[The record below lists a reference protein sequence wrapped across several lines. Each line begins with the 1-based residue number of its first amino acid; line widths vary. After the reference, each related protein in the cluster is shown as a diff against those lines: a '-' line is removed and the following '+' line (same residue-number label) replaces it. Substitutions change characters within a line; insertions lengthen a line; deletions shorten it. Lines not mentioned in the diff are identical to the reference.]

1 MPRYRVFIGIAALVS
16 LSIALGTPAPAAAQS
31 PTGTIAGRV
40 ADTNGGVLPGV
51 TATLSSPALQGV
63 QVATTTGYGD
73 YIFSLLPP
81 GVYTVRF
88 TLNGFE
94 PLEKQTRLGA
104 TESVTLDAT
113 LETARVT
120 ESVTVSAD
128 ADTFVN
134 TVQVA
139 TNLKS
144 ADIDELPT
152 LTRTLSAYLNLTPSV
167 HSTGP
172 GQETSIAGAPS
183 FENVVLVNGVQT
195 QDNVRG
201 DALSLYIEDA
211 IEETTVA
218 TSGVSAQYGRFNGGL
233 VNAVTKSGSNAFS
246 GSFRTS
252 FTNDDW
258 RTKTPFDE
266 PKIDATVPAYEFTLG
281 GPILRDRT
289 WFFGAGRIENQD
301 RAEQT
306 YLTNIPYTQG
316 NDESRYEAK
325 VTQSLGMGQRVQVDY
340 IGISHKDVTAD
351 TGSIGFGSMDLQ
363 SLVTR
368 ELPQRQVSAHYTG
381 TFGSQF
387 FVESQYSTRRL
398 TFKHSG
404 GLFTDRIMGT
414 PLLDQQSGGSWWAPG
429 FCGVCQD
436 RQRNNDEFIAKG
448 SYFLSTASGAHSITF
463 GYDTFND
470 RMIEDNHQSASD
482 WHVWATGST
491 VDDGV
496 VYPIIE
502 PGFST
507 FLIHWPL
514 LESSQGTNFRTHAL
528 FLQDDWRA
536 NNHLTFNLG
545 VRYDKN
551 HGEDASGH
559 VVANDAIVSPRLGIV
574 WDPTGGGT
582 TTLSASYS
590 RYVAAISN
598 PIASE
603 GSGAGLPA
611 IFAYFY
617 GGDPINADASQPLV
631 PTDQA
636 LEQVFAWYDATQP
649 DPFQVTIPG
658 LQTQIRGSLKSPHV
672 DEAAFGVSR
681 TIGDRG
687 AVRVDVVD
695 RQFGDFYIN
704 RTDTTTGQGTDDF
717 GNVFDISY
725 IENSNLITRRYTAVT
740 GQGSYRLGSRVRLG
754 ASYTLSHLRGNDDGE
769 DLGSGPVAATFLY
782 YPEYS
787 DPSWD
792 HPEGDLSADQRHNAR
807 LWGTVAI
814 PTGSTADQVSLSL
827 VEQMQS
833 GTPYGAVGS
842 VQLSD
847 ADGNPLVV
855 NPGYVTP
862 PETTTYYFTP
872 RDAFHTA
879 AMYRTDLSL
888 NYTRRMGSGPHA
900 LELFGRFQVF
910 NVFNQFQ
917 AFNLTAGE
925 INTTVL
931 TAVDDPSTY
940 QLFNPFTD
948 TPVEGV
954 NWDKGPKF
962 GQVVDERAYT
972 LPRTFQ
978 FSLGARF

>member
-1 MPRYRVFIGIAALVS
+1 MPRHHVFIGIAALLSVS
-16 LSIALGTPAPAAAQS
+16 LVLGIPAPAAAQS
-31 PTGTIAGRV
+31 PTGTISGRV

-51 TATLSSPALQGV
+51 TVTLSSPALQGT
-63 QVATTTGYGD
+63 QVAVATEHGD

-94 PLEKQTRLGA
+94 PFEKQTRLGA
-104 TESVTLDAT
+104 TESVTVDAT
-113 LETARVT
+113 LQTARVT
-120 ESVTVSAD
+120 ENITVSAD

-144 ADIDELPT
+144 SDIDLLPVT
-152 LTRTLSAYLNLTPSV
+152 TRTIGAYLNLTPSV
-167 HSTGP
+167 HGTGP
-172 GQETSIAGAPS
+172 GEETSIAGAPS
-183 FENVVLVNGVQT
+183 YENVILVNGVQT

-201 DALSLYIEDA
+201 DPLNLYIEDA

-252 FTNDDW
+252 FTNDAW
-258 RTKTPFDE
+258 RTKTPFGE
-266 PKIDATVPAYEFTLG
+266 PRIDATVPAYEFTLG
-281 GPILRDRT
+281 GPILRDKT

-301 RAEQT
+301 RAAQT
-306 YLTNIPYTQG
+306 YLTNIPYTTGQ
-316 NDESRYEAK
+316 DESRYEAK
-325 VTQSLGMGQRVQVDY
+325 VTQSLGMGQRLQVDY
-340 IGISHKDVTAD
+340 IGVSHKDITAD
-351 TGSIGFGSMDLQ
+351 TASIVFGAMDLA

-368 ELPQRQVSAHYTG
+368 ELPQRQISAHYTG
-381 TFGSQF
+381 TFGSRF

-398 TFKHSG
+398 AFKHAG
-404 GLFTDRIMGT
+404 GLDTDRIMGT
-414 PLLDQQSGGSWWAPG
+414 PLLDQQTGGSWWAPA
-429 FCGVCQD
+429 FCGVCKD
-436 RQRNNDEFIAKG
+436 EQRNNDEFIAKG
-448 SYFLSTASGAHSITF
+448 NYFISTPTGAHNITF

-482 WHVWATGST
+482 WQIWSTAST
-491 VDDGV
+491 VEDSV
-496 VYPIIE
+496 VYPVILPGESTYIIY
-502 PGFST
+502 
-507 FLIHWPL
+507 WPL
-514 LESSQGTNFRTHAL
+514 LASSQGTNFRTHAL
-528 FLQDDWRA
+528 FLQDDWRVD
-536 NNHLTFNLG
+536 NHLTFNLG

-559 VVANDAIVSPRLGIV
+559 VVANDAIVSPRLGVV

-598 PIASE
+598 PIASQ

-617 GGDPINADASQPLV
+617 DGDPINADASQPLV

-695 RQFGDFYIN
+695 RHFGDFYVN
-704 RTDTTTGQGTDDF
+704 RTDTTTGQGTDEF
-717 GNVFDISY
+717 GNAFDISY

-740 GQGSYRLGSRVRLG
+740 AQGSYRLGTRVRLG

-787 DPSWD
+787 EPSWD

-807 LWGTVAI
+807 LWGTVVI
-814 PTGSTADQVSLSL
+814 PTGSAADQVSVSL

-833 GTPYGAVGS
+833 GTPYGAVAD
-842 VQLSD
+842 VELSD
-847 ADGNPLVV
+847 ADGNPFVQ
-855 NPGYVTP
+855 NPGYLTP
-862 PETTTYYFTP
+862 PQTTPYYFTA

-888 NYTRRMGSGPHA
+888 NYTRRMGAGPHA

-910 NVFNQFQ
+910 NIFNQFQ
-917 AFNLTAGE
+917 AFNLTAGQ

-931 TAVDDPSTY
+931 TAVDDPDTY
-940 QLFNPFTD
+940 QIFNPFTE

-954 NWDKGPKF
+954 NWAKGSKF
-962 GQVVDERAYT
+962 GQVVDDGAYT

-978 FSLGARF
+978 FSVGARF

>member
-1 MPRYRVFIGIAALVS
+1 MFRHHVLIGMAAL
-16 LSIALGTPAPAAAQS
+16 LAAAIALGTPAPAAAQS
-31 PTGTIAGRV
+31 PTGTISGRV
-40 ADTNGGVLPGV
+40 ADRNGGVLPGV

-63 QVATTTGYGD
+63 QVAVTTDHGD

-94 PLEKQTRLGA
+94 ALEMQTRLGA
-104 TESVTLDAT
+104 TESVTLNAT

-120 ESVTVSAD
+120 ENVTVTAD

-139 TNLKS
+139 TNLKL
-144 ADIDELPT
+144 ADIDLLPT
-152 LTRTLSAYLNLTPSV
+152 RTRTLATYLNLTPSA
-167 HSTGP
+167 HQTGP
-172 GQETSIAGAPS
+172 GLEWSIGGAPS
-183 FENVVLVNGVQT
+183 FENVILVNGVQT

-201 DALSLYIEDA
+201 NELNLYIEDA

-218 TSGVSAQYGRFNGGL
+218 TAGVSAQYGRFNGGL

-252 FTNDDW
+252 FTNDAW
-258 RTKTPFDE
+258 RTKTPLDE
-266 PKIDATVPAYEFTLG
+266 PRINATVPAYEFTLG
-281 GPILRDRT
+281 GPIVRDKT
-289 WFFGAGRIENQD
+289 WFFAAGRIENQD

-306 YLTNIPYTQG
+306 YLTNIPYTTGQ
-316 NDESRYEAK
+316 DEARYEAK

-340 IGISHKDVTAD
+340 IGITHKDLTAD
-351 TGSIGFGSMDLQ
+351 AASIGFGAMDLA

-368 ELPQRQVSAHYTG
+368 ELPQNQVSAHYTG
-381 TFGSQF
+381 TFGSRF

-398 TFKHSG
+398 TFKHAG
-404 GLFTDRIMGT
+404 GLSTDRILGT
-414 PLLDQQSGGSWWAPG
+414 PLLDQQTGGSWWAPG
-429 FCGVCQD
+429 FCGVCAD
-436 RQRNNDEFIAKG
+436 EQRNNDEFIAKG
-448 SYFLSTASGAHSITF
+448 SYFLSTPSGAHSLTF

-470 RMIEDNHQSASD
+470 RMIQDNHQSASD

-491 VDDGV
+491 IDNGV
-496 VYPIIE
+496 VYPVIE

-514 LESSQGTNFRTHAL
+514 LASSQGTNFRTHAL
-528 FLQDDWRA
+528 FLQDDWRVD
-536 NNHLTFNLG
+536 NHLTFNLG

-559 VVANDAIVSPRLGIV
+559 VVANDAIVSPRLGVV
-574 WDPTGGGT
+574 WDPTGSGT
-582 TTLSASYS
+582 TTLNASYS
-590 RYVAAISN
+590 RYVSAISN

-617 GGDPINADASQPLV
+617 GGDPINAGAGPLV

-636 LEQVFAWYDATQP
+636 LAQVFAWYDATQP

-658 LQTQIRGSLKSPHV
+658 LQTQIQGSLKSPHV

-681 TIGDRG
+681 TIGNRG

-695 RQFGDFYIN
+695 RTFGDFYIN
-704 RTDTTTGQGTDDF
+704 RTDTTTGQGSDEF
-717 GNVFDISY
+717 GNVFDISH
-725 IENSNLITRRYTAVT
+725 IENSNLVTRRYTAMT
-740 GQGSYRLGSRVRLG
+740 AQGTYRLGSRVRVGL
-754 ASYTLSHLRGNDDGE
+754 SYTLSHLRGNDDGE
-769 DLGSGPVAATFLY
+769 NLGSGPVAATFLY

-787 DPSWD
+787 EPSWD

-807 LWGTVAI
+807 LWGTVNV
-814 PTGSTADQVSLSL
+814 PTGSTADQVSLS
-827 VEQMQS
+827 VIEQMQS

-847 ADGNPLVV
+847 ADGNPFVA
-855 NPGYVTP
+855 NPGYITP

-917 AFNLTAGE
+917 AFNLTAGA

-940 QLFNPFTD
+940 AVFNPFTD

-954 NWDKGPKF
+954 NWTKGSKF
-962 GQVVDERAYT
+962 GQVVDDSAYT

-978 FSLGARF
+978 FSVGARF